1 MSTNTGNCFGKLCNN
16 INTTNDLS
24 GDDTLKNTQLN
35 QLKIMGSYASYSS
48 SGSYYAVK
56 TSLNQLQKNIL
67 LQNRFIHLDVYF
79 KVKDNEKV
87 PIVKSEKNTDY
98 LLFDD
103 CCETIQRHAWSS
115 KILSHYPLFLFIY
128 LRYDSINI
136 DVSNKVG
143 DILIK
148 HFSDNW
154 PDIKYQNGFQ
164 SGNLATETL
173 GNFMNKV
180 IILTNYTDDDTLSN
194 TENNTPRD
202 NGLSLNEKTHSYIKI
217 YKNITN
223 MINDNKVN
231 FGAFNYNNVSNDEL
245 SMNQYGDF
253 SKNKEQLKEKFLIIF
268 SDYNNSQ
275 YITKTYTFNIRNAY
289 TSLVNVVAMIYYDVD
304 DKSKLFDLLVNYIIF
319 FTIKGVYMPIR
330 HLHAI

>member
-1 MSTNTGNCFGKLCNN
+1 MTTNTGNCFGKLCNN

-24 GDDTLKNTQLN
+24 VDDTLKKTPLN

-56 TSLNQLQKNIL
+56 TSLEQLQKNIS

-79 KVKDNEKV
+79 DVKDGIKI
-87 PIVKSEKNTDY
+87 PIVKSETNPDY

-103 CCETIQRHAWSS
+103 CCETIQKHAWSS
-115 KILSHYPLFLFIY
+115 KIMGQYPLFLFIH
-128 LRYDSINI
+128 LRYNSTNL
-136 DVSNKVG
+136 DVSNTVG

-154 PDIKYQNGFQ
+154 PDLRYSNGFKN
-164 SGNLATETL
+164 GNLATEEL
-173 GNFMNKV
+173 HNFMNKV
-180 IILTNYTDDDTLSN
+180 VILTNYANDDGPAN
-194 TENNTPRD
+194 TETDTPRN
-202 NGLSLNEKTHSYIKI
+202 NGSLNELTHSYIKI
-217 YKNITN
+217 YKDVTH

-231 FGAFNYNNVSNDEL
+231 FGAFNYKNVSKDEL

-253 SKNKEQLKEKFLIIF
+253 GKNKEQLKDKFIITLP
-268 SDYNNSQ
+268 DYNNSK
-275 YITKTYTFNIRNAY
+275 YAIKTYTFNIKDNS
-289 TSLVNVVAMIYYDVD
+289 TSLVNVVAMIYYDID
-304 DKSKLFDLLVNYIIF
+304 DKTKLFELLVNYIIF
-319 FTIKGVYMPIR
+319 FTVKGVYMPIR